1 MQSHFMPQRLSTVP
15 ERYTYSS
22 LSKMF
27 MERNHHQEKTNS
39 WVRRC
44 CPLWG
49 IYFCGNLDNGTCVWL
64 KCRMPKSTK
73 ERWLWGKT
81 RNKNQRWRESVTSIP
96 ACVTTPKMEFLR
108 LEGGGREVLSL
119 LMQSNLPGS
128 GQKTPGRQTSWRKRY
143 PTHQNPLQLPSRAKA
158 IQDPQETSFNQ
169 KSLLLTLKQNES
181 SSAKC
186 N

>member
-1 MQSHFMPQRLSTVP
+1 MAGPGNLQPSQKLRRWKVVFETLPSSIKHVMQSHFMPQRLSTVP

-96 ACVTTPKMEFLR
+96 ACVTTPKNGISEIR
-108 LEGGGREVLSL
+108 GRWEGGSFLVNAFKPPRLRPE
-119 LMQSNLPGS
+119 N
-128 GQKTPGRQTSWRKRY
+128 TRQA
-143 PTHQNPLQLPSRAKA
+143 N
-158 IQDPQETSFNQ
+158 
-169 KSLLLTLKQNES
+169 
-181 SSAKC
+181 
-186 N
+186 

>member
-1 MQSHFMPQRLSTVP
+1 MAELGNLLPSQKLRRWKAVFETLPSSIKHVMQNHFMPQRLSTVP

-27 MERNHHQEKTNS
+27 MERNYHQEKTNS

-64 KCRMPKSTK
+64 KCRMPKSTR
-73 ERWLWGKT
+73 ERWLYGKT
-81 RNKNQRWRESVTSIP
+81 KKNKNQRWRESVTSIP

-108 LEGGGREVLSL
+108 LEGGGREALSL
-119 LMQSNLPGS
+119 LM
-128 GQKTPGRQTSWRKRY
+128 
-143 PTHQNPLQLPSRAKA
+143 HAFEPSRLRPENTRQAGA
-158 IQDPQETSFNQ
+158 N
-169 KSLLLTLKQNES
+169 
-181 SSAKC
+181 
-186 N
+186 